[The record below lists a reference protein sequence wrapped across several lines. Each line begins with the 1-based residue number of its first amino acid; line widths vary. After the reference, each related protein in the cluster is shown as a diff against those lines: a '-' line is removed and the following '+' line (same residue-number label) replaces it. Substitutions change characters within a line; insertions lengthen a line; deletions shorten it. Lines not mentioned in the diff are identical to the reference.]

1 MRILITGSK
10 EYPMGTSDDPMPSGG
25 MEVYTQNIARA
36 LVGIGHTPI
45 VLTRRFKN
53 TKPHEKINGVE
64 VERVPW
70 LRGFF
75 FRNISFNTLAFFRE
89 LSLDYD
95 AVLANGVFASF
106 FAWLANIIKRK
117 PVVSRCAGI
126 AWVQSQYP
134 KPVQWVLHVIEH
146 LTYGGVDTV
155 IFLSKPEVE
164 AFKRKMGFL
173 PKKYV
178 IIPTGVDF
186 KKVNSGNGAK
196 VRKEFHLGKDKVILF
211 VGRLIAVK
219 RLPALIKGFQEAK
232 LKGYKLVIVGDGPER
247 DALKKLAAPSGDNI
261 VFTGMRLDTENFYD
275 AADLFALV
283 SESEGLPLSLLEAYA
298 AGLPCI
304 LTDIG
309 LPADGTN
316 ALIVKPG
323 DHKAIA
329 KALKKLFSDAALRK
343 RMSKANQKKAR
354 TEFTWENAVDLY
366 MKTFQELKA

>member
-36 LVGIGHTPI
+36 LVDVGQEPI

-53 TKPHEKINGVE
+53 TKAHEKISGVE

-75 FRNISFNTLAFFRE
+75 FRNVSFNTLAFFRE

-106 FAWLANIIKRK
+106 FAWLASVVKRK

-134 KPVQWVLHVIEH
+134 KPVQWLLHAIEH
-146 LTYGGVDTV
+146 LTYGSVDTV

-186 KKVNSGNGAK
+186 KKVNSGSGAK
-196 VRKEFHLGKDKVILF
+196 VRKDFHLGKDKVILF

-219 RLPALIKGFQEAK
+219 RLPALIKGFLAAN

-247 DALKKLAAPSGDNI
+247 KSLEKLAAPNDNI
-261 VFTGMRLDTENFYD
+261 IFTGMRLDTENFYD
-275 AADLFALV
+275 AADVFALV

-309 LPADGTN
+309 LPADNSN

-329 KALKKLFSDAALRK
+329 KAMKKLASDAVLRK
-343 RMSKANQKKAR
+343 RMSLANRRKAR
-354 TEFTWENAVDLY
+354 DEFAWERTVALY
-366 MKTFQELKA
+366 LKAFKELKA